1 MDAFTERQLRE
12 KVAQL
17 VFNWINLGYTRDT
30 IIRMVIAEGFGENYA
45 TSVTN
50 DAFEE
55 LTAMYNEQ

>member
-12 KVAQL
+12 KTIQL
-17 VFNWINLGYTRDT
+17 VFNWINLGYTRDQ

-50 DAFEE
+50 EAFDQ
-55 LTAMYNEQ
+55 LTAMYNE